1 MNTRNLLSFT
11 TLFIVFLTFAT
22 TASAMVRSCDSL
34 SYSSNSDQ
42 FSGDQLTCAFTSDFA
57 TDAIQLDLSNQIPNG
72 QADQSLELSVT
83 KQTSKAVY
91 GFRSTGLEP
100 VTLFHYEEDSVDVLC
115 SDSVATKQ
123 AKVEHVIGG
132 NAYDIDGSGDLST
145 ADYYAKELLN
155 WNGCEMRTG
164 YIDTTD
170 QLASVAEIDSSP
182 NIVWETT
189 WRYQAGSKSDTVTIT
204 NGDVGAQES
213 TSIGRYTTITWT
225 GNLQWDEPL
234 EVINENN
241 YNTWHS
247 DISTLSHNVEMRVKR
262 QITTNN
268 AVTEAVNREAFD
280 AVAPHTSSEFH
291 GGTFDGTS
299 LSGATLNIP
308 FRIVY

>member
-1 MNTRNLLSFT
+1 
-11 TLFIVFLTFAT
+11 
-22 TASAMVRSCDSL
+22 
-34 SYSSNSDQ
+34 
-42 FSGDQLTCAFTSDFA
+42 
-57 TDAIQLDLSNQIPNG
+57 
-72 QADQSLELSVT
+72 
-83 KQTSKAVY
+83 
-91 GFRSTGLEP
+91 
-100 VTLFHYEEDSVDVLC
+100 
-115 SDSVATKQ
+115 
-123 AKVEHVIGG
+123 
-132 NAYDIDGSGDLST
+132 
-145 ADYYAKELLN
+145 
-155 WNGCEMRTG
+155 MRTG
-164 YIDTTD
+164 YIDTAD

-234 EVINENN
+234 EVIDENN

-247 DISTLSHNVEMRVKR
+247 DISTLSHNVEKRVKR

-280 AVAPHTSSEFH
+280 VVAPHTSSEFH
-291 GGTFDGTS
+291 SGTFDGTS